1 MLDFIIY
8 SAAWGLGRFIEN
20 LIWVILF
27 GGVAGIVA
35 LCGWIWSSITK
46 LFR

>member
-20 LIWVILF
+20 LIWFILI
-27 GGVAGIVA
+27 GGVVGIVS
-35 LCGWIWSSITK
+35 LVCWTWSLITK
-46 LFR
+46 LFH